1 MLLLCALDTD
11 ERLATVR
18 WQDDHVLN
26 PVVPQHCP
34 SQRELD
40 DLELLTSGALAPIAA
55 FNEPGSP
62 VTLDLPDDVLA
73 AAESG
78 EVELVDPEGLPLAR
92 VKVADGEAWPATG
105 LTHAQYGPF
114 RRHYLSPQQVRGQ
127 YAGRTFV
134 PVTDALTDEQLREIN
149 GLGPVVLLTLVGH
162 GTPELS
168 PVALLRATLMVA
180 AHLDAAVVAVPLA
193 AHGDPQVDHDLGL
206 QVVGNYAGPDPVHG
220 LQEGGELPLELTEI
234 VAHDQ
239 PAAAE
244 QGLVL
249 FFTGLSGSGKSTL
262 ARALMDKL
270 LEQGVRTVTSLDGDV
285 VRRNLS
291 AGLTF
296 SKEDRETNIRRIGWV
311 AAEIS
316 RHGGVA
322 VCSPIA
328 PFDETRQQVRAMVD
342 DAGGAFFL
350 VHVATP
356 LEECERRDRK
366 GLYAKAR
373 RGEIPEFTGI
383 SSPYEEPEDADVRVD
398 TTGRSIEDAIHDVV
412 LALRDA
418 GYVDLLAD
426 PLVEEAMQADPLQ
439 VEEPDPTTQVVESDP
454 TVVEVRGAPATSLE
468 TTPPDEEES
477 DEEPDR
483 IHVLFVCTANICRS
497 PFMELTA
504 RELAGPDATISFASA
519 GTHGFREHPMDVVM
533 GKALGSRGL
542 GNDEFL
548 SRPLTSA
555 LIEEADLVL
564 TAEATHRTF
573 ILDDHPST
581 FRKIFT
587 LGQFAEAVRVLS
599 PELDGRQLL
608 AAAGLRRGGAA
619 SRLDVRDPYG
629 RGPEAAEACAAQID
643 ELLRVVV
650 PALTGTRKLTV

>member
-1 MLLLCALDTD
+1 MN
-11 ERLATVR
+11 RVS
-18 WQDDHVLN
+18 N

-34 SQRELD
+34 APRELD
-40 DLELLTSGALAPIAA
+40 DLELLSSGALAPITA
-55 FNEPGSP
+55 FNALGSP
-62 VTLDLPDDVLA
+62 VTLELPTEVLAA

-92 VKVADGEAWPATG
+92 VSVSSEVWPVTA

-114 RRHYLSPQQVRGQ
+114 RRLYLSPQEVREQ
-127 YAGRTFV
+127 HAGRTFV

-149 GLGPVVLLTLVGH
+149 GLGPVVLLALVGH

-168 PVALLRATLMVA
+168 PVALLRATLLVA
-180 AHLDAAVVAVPLA
+180 AHLDAVVVAVPLA
-193 AHGDPQVDHDLGL
+193 AHGDPQADHELGL

-234 VAHDQ
+234 VARDQ
-239 PAAAE
+239 PGPAE

-262 ARALMDKL
+262 ARALMDRL
-270 LEQGVRTVTSLDGDV
+270 LEQGLRTVTSLDGDV

-398 TTGRSIEDAIHDVV
+398 TTGRSIEDALDDVI
-412 LALRDA
+412 LALTEA
-418 GYVDLLAD
+418 GYVDLSDD
-426 PLVEEAMQADPLQ
+426 PVEEAEPEGLDPASPS
-439 VEEPDPTTQVVESDP
+439 EEDRWSSSGSEERATAYRDP
-454 TVVEVRGAPATSLE
+454 APE
-468 TTPPDEEES
+468 TD
-477 DEEPDR
+477 DR
-483 IHVLFVCTANICRS
+483 LHVLFVCTANICRS

-504 RELAGPDATISFASA
+504 RDLAGPEATVTFASA
-519 GTHGFREHPMDVVM
+519 GTHGFREHPMDLVM
-533 GKALGSRGL
+533 GKSLGSRGL

-548 SRPLTSA
+548 SQPLTA
-555 LIEEADLVL
+555 ELIDDADLVL
-564 TAEATHRTF
+564 TAEASHRTF

-581 FRKIFT
+581 FRKVFT
-587 LGQFAEAVRVLS
+587 LGQFTEAVRTLG
-599 PELDGRQLL
+599 PDLTGRELLE
-608 AAAGLRRGGAA
+608 AAGARRGGAA
-619 SRLDVRDPYG
+619 SDLDVRDPYG
-629 RGPEAAEACAAQID
+629 RGPEAAEACAEQID

-650 PALTGTRKLTV
+650 PALTGTGKVTA